1 MVKLYED
8 WLLEAFAD
16 NHSKNAYVELQ
27 RKDIQEYEKEI
38 IDLIVNAYKHI
49 GGNIEIQKPG
59 DILKSD
65 LNYWVAVDN
74 DNDPDADIV
83 LGGKTTPAGTKM
95 TVLGQ
100 DGSTQ
105 SKRDAIS
112 KTISLMKTRGF
123 YAEMDVD
130 LADKMGLTRIKDEK
144 VIRKVLNKD
153 IQMNAD
159 GSYSRDFAGAGKH
172 TKVLVGIPKI

>member
-1 MVKLYED
+1 MVKFYED
-8 WLLEAFAD
+8 WLAEAFAD
-16 NHSKNAYVELQ
+16 KHGKNAYVELQ

-74 DNDPDADIV
+74 DSDPDADIV

-100 DGSTQ
+100 DGS
-105 SKRDAIS
+105 
-112 KTISLMKTRGF
+112 
-123 YAEMDVD
+123 E
-130 LADKMGLTRIKDEK
+130 E
-144 VIRKVLNKD
+144 
-153 IQMNAD
+153 
-159 GSYSRDFAGAGKH
+159 
-172 TKVLVGIPKI
+172 